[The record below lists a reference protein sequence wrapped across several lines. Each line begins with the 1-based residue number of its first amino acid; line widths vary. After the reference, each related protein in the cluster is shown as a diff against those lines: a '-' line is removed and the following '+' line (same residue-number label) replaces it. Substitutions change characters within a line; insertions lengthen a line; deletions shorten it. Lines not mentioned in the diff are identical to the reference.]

1 MFKQLAVSIVLGVS
15 LLSSVVIWAQNNEEP
30 VIMAKAS
37 DLDVANQLSISEYS
51 KGNDSYVNQV
61 GKPTKAASK
70 QNSEDISVS
79 MVAGF
84 WVMLFALFVFV
95 TRSSTRRL

>member
-1 MFKQLAVSIVLGVS
+1 MFKQLVVSIVLGIS

-37 DLDVANQLSISEYS
+37 NLDVAHQLSISEYS

-61 GKPTKAASK
+61 GKATKAAGK
-70 QNSEDISVS
+70 QKSEEISVS

-84 WVMLFALFVFV
+84 G
-95 TRSSTRRL
+95 